1 MCSSRIGVFGPR
13 VSDLVVIVAPVLSE
27 LRIQGLGVIEDAT
40 LELHPGLTAVTG
52 ETGAGK
58 TMVITGLHLLG
69 GGRADSS
76 RVRRGASRAVVE
88 GLYVLPDADPDAAE
102 LTALLDML
110 RDSIGQL
117 AVWETAAA
125 QMSEA
130 TI

>member
-1 MCSSRIGVFGPR
+1 MCSTRIGVFSPR
-13 VSDLVVIVAPVLSE
+13 VSDPVVIVTAVLSE

-88 GLYVLPDADPDAAE
+88 GRYVLPDPGAGPPGDRDTAGGDAAGDHE
-102 LTALLDML
+102 QQQ
-110 RDSIGQL
+110 RQRPRHR
-117 AVWETAAA
+117 AA
-125 QMSEA
+125 
-130 TI
+130 